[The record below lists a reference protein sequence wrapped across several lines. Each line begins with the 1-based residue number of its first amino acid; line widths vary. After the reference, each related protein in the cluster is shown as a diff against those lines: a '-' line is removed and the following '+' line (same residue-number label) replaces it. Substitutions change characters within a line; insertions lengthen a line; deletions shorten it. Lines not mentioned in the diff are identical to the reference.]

1 VNSVDECQSLASM
14 DVEPVTS
21 AMLFGPVAGSPMGLD
36 RARRDLEGL
45 SCNED
50 KVDRGGLRLR
60 SQSLA
65 SLR

>member
-1 VNSVDECQSLASM
+1 M